1 VQIFKGKVLHG
12 FQPFCEGITV
22 LRGFAQKSNHYL
34 ITSLFNASA
43 IEMMKSFISTFV
55 THSSGS
61 IDRPYIAPRINRG
74 GSSKNKRYAC
84 KVRFRSLLQPI
95 SKTPKWAQKSSKS
108 FSRLTT

>member
-1 VQIFKGKVLHG
+1 MEKMKCQLCGDIF
-12 FQPFCEGITV
+12 FTTITV
-22 LRGFAQKSNHYL
+22 
-34 ITSLFNASA
+34 
-43 IEMMKSFISTFV
+43 
-55 THSSGS
+55 
-61 IDRPYIAPRINRG
+61 NRG